1 MPKGNG
7 APTKYSALK
16 GQGKGCNQYDWI
28 TDFFTPNKTTKAL
41 WMAESPDGK
50 YFAVAGMEENADGWS
65 DSVIWKINAADGAI
79 VWKMKHESFSAE
91 NRK

>member
-1 MPKGNG
+1 
-7 APTKYSALK
+7 
-16 GQGKGCNQYDWI
+16 
-28 TDFFTPNKTTKAL
+28 
-41 WMAESPDGK
+41 MAESPDGK

-91 NRK
+91 N